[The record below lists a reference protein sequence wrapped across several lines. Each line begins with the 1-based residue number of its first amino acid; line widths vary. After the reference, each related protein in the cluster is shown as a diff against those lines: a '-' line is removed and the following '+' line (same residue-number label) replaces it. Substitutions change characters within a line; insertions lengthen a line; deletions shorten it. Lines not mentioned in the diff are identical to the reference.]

1 MKKNHFIPAVA
12 LSAVMALSISLPVS
26 VAAETKT
33 TETVSDASVDTSF
46 LSQEVVE
53 SAELES
59 EFLVTVDSPQ
69 ENVSILT
76 VSNANFE
83 QINGDVV
90 VVSEDGTIIENLST
104 TIDSTP
110 GANIELLNDNQ
121 VRTTID
127 PNQYPELQLKCGVSA
142 LSGGT
147 AGLVAGAVGL
157 AAAGVTT
164 GGAAFAVLALAGAAG
179 YGTGAVQGGCF
190 D

>member
-59 EFLVTVDSPQ
+59 EFLVTVDSPE

-83 QINGDVV
+83 
-90 VVSEDGTIIENLST
+90 
-104 TIDSTP
+104 
-110 GANIELLNDNQ
+110 
-121 VRTTID
+121 
-127 PNQYPELQLKCGVSA
+127 
-142 LSGGT
+142 
-147 AGLVAGAVGL
+147 
-157 AAAGVTT
+157 
-164 GGAAFAVLALAGAAG
+164 
-179 YGTGAVQGGCF
+179 
-190 D
+190 